1 MKAFQRKQESAGS
14 VVSGEQA
21 VGATA
26 DGTAIDGV
34 AVGDDMPFTDFAKEA
49 VDKALES
56 MAGQSSI
63 PAPSAAGTSAK
74 AARPEVLHFKL
85 GSMAA
90 HSDKPVSR

>member
-56 MAGQSSI
+56 MGAIFHSR
-63 PAPSAAGTSAK
+63 PSAAGTSAK